1 MLACGRRNTSHS
13 NYVGFSLSIGAISI
27 RLKEIPHSEF
37 GTGCGSRMPCILA
50 AEWLVFGYP
59 ANNHCRRGRM
69 MNHRPFKGF
78 VMHIKAS
85 LKLQTKAHLA
95 LTDRQP
101 SGYSVE
107 GTEYGVA
114 TFASVGTRG
123 NSRAVA

>member
-1 MLACGRRNTSHS
+1 
-13 NYVGFSLSIGAISI
+13 
-27 RLKEIPHSEF
+27 
-37 GTGCGSRMPCILA
+37 
-50 AEWLVFGYP
+50 
-59 ANNHCRRGRM
+59 
-69 MNHRPFKGF
+69 
-78 VMHIKAS
+78 MHIKAS

-123 NSRAVA
+123 NSRAVALSQEQANPVLRTLSPKYLNGPLPRS